1 MKSSKYKLACLL
13 SIITIDAFS
22 ILAVST
28 RQERSRINPLDATNG
43 SPEVTT
49 IATALCVI
57 PPETAWDTIQRARYI
72 ARDKTYHKWPP
83 AIRLFHPFCQQDDI
97 PDAALRIAQLVEKY
111 EIKPFKV
118 TLSSWVIV
126 PHLEALEADLATFRL
141 LPMQEPLPEQPKITE
156 EENQLNELIAREEKI
171 GKQRRKRRKSE
182 ASRRNP
188 IENHNETNTV
198 EEKESPR
205 MVMEKQRR
213 MYEEFNG
220 PCVVCLETDSRSSA
234 ILAEIRAVMAVEL
247 FPEHTQFSPS
257 SSVAMHRITRSTCT
271 DFRALVPIGAFP
283 TVTAAV
289 EMARRLKAVWDPLTF
304 TVHDFHLI
312 STGLE
317 SMEET
322 MDDEFSDSREYALT
336 QVTDDDDLSTTMGQ
350 FGCDALV
357 SLIGEEMEQD
367 DEVNQEM
374 VNFLLETGEPGG
386 ADTNATLP
394 SAASLDENHSENSE
408 DDIISRELFSWLD
421 DDDDY
426 DEGQVV
432 VLGRTSF
439 FSGEARSYVGM
450 PASSAIDGKDR
461 LLGDGMNAASRRRGS
476 GAARTANLAKSGE
489 FGFQETDH
497 TKEIL

>member
-13 SIITIDAFS
+13 SIITVDAFS

-141 LPMQEPLPEQPKITE
+141 LPMQEPLPEQPKTTE

-171 GKQRRKRRKSE
+171 GQQRRKRRKSE

-234 ILAEIRAVMAVEL
+234 ILA
-247 FPEHTQFSPS
+247 SPRGTS
-257 SSVAMHRITRSTCT
+257 CT
-271 DFRALVPIGAFP
+271 
-283 TVTAAV
+283 
-289 EMARRLKAVWDPLTF
+289 
-304 TVHDFHLI
+304 
-312 STGLE
+312 
-317 SMEET
+317 
-322 MDDEFSDSREYALT
+322 SR
-336 QVTDDDDLSTTMGQ
+336 
-350 FGCDALV
+350 
-357 SLIGEEMEQD
+357 
-367 DEVNQEM
+367 
-374 VNFLLETGEPGG
+374 
-386 ADTNATLP
+386 
-394 SAASLDENHSENSE
+394 
-408 DDIISRELFSWLD
+408 
-421 DDDDY
+421 
-426 DEGQVV
+426 
-432 VLGRTSF
+432 
-439 FSGEARSYVGM
+439 
-450 PASSAIDGKDR
+450 
-461 LLGDGMNAASRRRGS
+461 
-476 GAARTANLAKSGE
+476 
-489 FGFQETDH
+489 
-497 TKEIL
+497 